1 MHFWCIKIV
10 RFVVDFP
17 LQMLWIVAWAVT
29 VGIVL
34 HTLDPPAAASGRADE
49 GPAA

>member
-1 MHFWCIKIV
+1 MDLQ
-10 RFVVDFP
+10 RGRDSLRVDFP

-34 HTLDPPAAASGRADE
+34 HTLDPPATATERPGT
-49 GPAA
+49 GPA